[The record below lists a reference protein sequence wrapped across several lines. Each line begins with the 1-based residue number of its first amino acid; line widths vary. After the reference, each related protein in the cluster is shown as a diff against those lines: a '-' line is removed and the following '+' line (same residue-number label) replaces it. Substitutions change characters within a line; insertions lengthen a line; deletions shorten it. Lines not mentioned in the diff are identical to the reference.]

1 LLFLRNLSG
10 AARTALS
17 DRDDSEESSKD
28 DSDSDNERLADECR
42 LKQRKISVELWD
54 GVDKEVVERL
64 PDDIDGDKV
73 YEIKG
78 QLDKKKLV
86 AALKD
91 GRKWKKNC
99 PTTWRGHARV
109 RYADCK
115 GSFKCTRNDCPF
127 RVQYGVINTTQFEK
141 KKTGEEFHCKGC
153 GLMAEFVP
161 CSARRYISYGKKS
174 AKVYHCGQHTCPVIK
189 APVKNTDQVHQILK
203 DNPNIKPAEL
213 QSACILSTIRQQCDW
228 RDVEKQAEA
237 TLDKQWISNEKKK
250 LKKDIE
256 PVGHNFEAVVTFK
269 QYCDEKD
276 EFYVYKVNDRR
287 GNPDKPSFVFKSSR
301 EKAKI
306 ALNMNRN
313 GSHYLNS
320 EFCYFDGKYKRC
332 CGFVTLTASVYHS
345 LLRKQIILGTMEAES
360 ENSQNVAL
368 FWELFNEILKKVSGS
383 ENETFNPIGWC
394 TDLAGANLAGL
405 CAVFGESTK
414 SRIKTCEFH
423 FKDHRN
429 KKANRLDSQSGE
441 EFKSLCN
448 ELLESVSEKHYD
460 TVKKR
465 LDSFIAAKEERS
477 FLQSWLSWWHD
488 RRGFIFR
495 AFAPKNGP
503 RMNQAEVI
511 HAGWGHRD
519 NPNMS
524 LLEVCQA
531 DVRDSLL
538 LDAELRGYAAGT
550 ATGGDGP
557 SFLQSKKRE
566 YAREL
571 NKARKMGEELLQSDA
586 EGLTIDPAASFR
598 PTERKKRT
606 QEATRKDKVNRP
618 KQTAAT
624 GTFAVTDK
632 RDRPSHTTA
641 SSSSHV
647 PAPDLVFKL

>member
-1 LLFLRNLSG
+1 MLFLRNLSG

-17 DRDDSEESSKD
+17 DRDDSEESSND

-64 PDDIDGDKV
+64 PEDIDGDKV

-99 PTTWRGHARV
+99 HTTWSGHDRARYV
-109 RYADCK
+109 DCK

-127 RVQYGVINTTQFEK
+127 KVQYGVINTTQFEK

-153 GLMAEFVP
+153 GLLAEFVP

-256 PVGHNFEAVVTFK
+256 PLGHNFEAVVTFK

-301 EKAKI
+301 QKAKI

-332 CGFVTLTASVYHS
+332 RGFVTLTGSVYHS

-360 ENSQNVAL
+360 ENSENVAL
-368 FWELFNEILKKVSGS
+368 FWELFNEILKKVSGN

-465 LDSFIAAKEERS
+465 LDLFIAAKEERS

-511 HAGWGHRD
+511 DGGWGHRD

-524 LLEVCQA
+524 FLEVCQA

-538 LDAELRGYAAGT
+538 LDME
-550 ATGGDGP
+550 
-557 SFLQSKKRE
+557 
-566 YAREL
+566 
-571 NKARKMGEELLQSDA
+571 
-586 EGLTIDPAASFR
+586 
-598 PTERKKRT
+598 
-606 QEATRKDKVNRP
+606 
-618 KQTAAT
+618 
-624 GTFAVTDK
+624 
-632 RDRPSHTTA
+632 
-641 SSSSHV
+641 
-647 PAPDLVFKL
+647 

>member
-1 LLFLRNLSG
+1 M
-10 AARTALS
+10 
-17 DRDDSEESSKD
+17 
-28 DSDSDNERLADECR
+28 
-42 LKQRKISVELWD
+42 
-54 GVDKEVVERL
+54 
-64 PDDIDGDKV
+64 
-73 YEIKG
+73 
-78 QLDKKKLV
+78 
-86 AALKD
+86 
-91 GRKWKKNC
+91 
-99 PTTWRGHARV
+99 
-109 RYADCK
+109 
-115 GSFKCTRNDCPF
+115 
-127 RVQYGVINTTQFEK
+127 QYGVINTTQFEK
-141 KKTGEEFHCKGC
+141 KKPGEEFHCKGC
-153 GLMAEFVP
+153 GLLAEFFP

-256 PVGHNFEAVVTFK
+256 PLGHNFEAVVTFK

-332 CGFVTLTASVYHS
+332 RGFVTLTASVYHS

-360 ENSQNVAL
+360 ENSENVAL
-368 FWELFNEILKKVSGS
+368 FWELFNEILKKVSGN

-414 SRIKTCEFH
+414 SRIKTCDFH

-460 TVKKR
+460 TAKKR
-465 LDSFIAAKEERS
+465 LDLFIAAKEERS

-495 AFAPKNGP
+495 AFARKNGP

-524 LLEVCQA
+524 LLEVCQV

-538 LDAELRGYAAGT
+538 LDAELRAYAAG
-550 ATGGDGP
+550 
-557 SFLQSKKRE
+557 
-566 YAREL
+566 
-571 NKARKMGEELLQSDA
+571 NC
-586 EGLTIDPAASFR
+586 
-598 PTERKKRT
+598 
-606 QEATRKDKVNRP
+606 
-618 KQTAAT
+618 
-624 GTFAVTDK
+624 
-632 RDRPSHTTA
+632 
-641 SSSSHV
+641 
-647 PAPDLVFKL
+647 